1 MTTPAN
7 LYCARGDVT
16 KELPLGAITSSGGIA
31 ADSPAGTDVITYDG
45 HGLETGD
52 PVVVRALEG
61 SSLPAPLVSGTTYYA
76 IRLSNSAFALS
87 ATNPVG
93 APIDITGAAVSMAIV
108 REPDFDGTIE
118 YYSRWAE
125 TFLPAHLV
133 PLTQP
138 IHPLVKGLVADLSA
152 KAMMNHDGKSSA
164 TVDAAELAAK
174 AQLERFASGLVLRG
188 APATA
193 RANLAVSNTVPS
205 SGDPRGWGSGRL
217 P

>member
-1 MTTPAN
+1 MTTPQN
-7 LYCARGDVT
+7 LYCSRGDVT
-16 KELPLGAITSSGGIA
+16 KELPLGAITSSSGIT
-31 ADSPAGTDVITYDG
+31 ADSPAGTDIITFDG
-45 HGLETGD
+45 HGLETND
-52 PVVVRALEG
+52 PVVVRAIEG
-61 SSLPAPLVSGTTYYA
+61 GSLPAPLVSGTTYFA

-87 ATNPVG
+87 TTAPVG
-93 APIDITGAAVSMAIV
+93 APIDITGESVSMLIV

-125 TFLPAHLV
+125 TFLPGHLV
-133 PLTQP
+133 PLVPP

-174 AQLERFASGLVLRG
+174 AQLERFAAGLVLRG
-188 APATA
+188 APTTSS
-193 RANLAVSNTVPS
+193 ANLAVSNSVQST
-205 SGDPRGWGSGRL
+205 GDPRGWGSSRL